1 VRFSRR
7 LALALL
13 AGALALAAA
22 GLALADDGKGKH
34 GRDDD
39 RNGSTL
45 LRSTLAPSVPTDPT
59 FHGVAAAGA
68 PWVLGRG
75 SVRLRSDGELEL
87 EVRGLVLTATGN
99 AGGVTTI
106 TASLFCGADS
116 TTTAAAT
123 TAAVPLSQ
131 AGDAEIDAKVT
142 LPTTCLA
149 PIVFVHP
156 NGAAAR
162 YIAVSGWKS

>member
-1 VRFSRR
+1 VV
-7 LALALL
+7 LALL

-22 GLALADDGKGKH
+22 GLALADDGKGKN
-34 GRDDD
+34 GREDED
-39 RNGSTL
+39 NGRAL
-45 LRSTLAPSVPTDPT
+45 VRSTLAPSVPTDPT

-68 PWVLGRG
+68 PWVLKEG
-75 SVRLRSDGELEL
+75 SVRIRSDGELEL
-87 EVRGLVLTATGN
+87 EVEGLVLTATGN

-106 TASLFCGADS
+106 SASLFCGADS
-116 TTTAAAT
+116 NTTAAAT

-131 AGDAEIDAKVT
+131 AGDAEIEAKVA
-142 LPTTCLA
+142 LPATCLA